1 MQGWLMAFR
10 QGYHNWDILRRNDT
24 TWDNIMQ
31 TVKVFKLGKAQA
43 VRIPVRYQ
51 FDTDEVEVF
60 QRGSELVLRPKTE
73 TAADLFSRIR
83 TKHGS
88 LDIQRPPQG
97 EIEPVEPLE
106 L

>member
-1 MQGWLMAFR
+1 
-10 QGYHNWDILRRNDT
+10 
-24 TWDNIMQ
+24 MQ

-60 QRGSELVLRPKTE
+60 QRGGELVLRPKPQ
-73 TAADLFSRIR
+73 TAADLFARIR
-83 TKHGS
+83 AKHGS
-88 LDIQRPPQG
+88 LDIQRQPQG
-97 EIEPVEPLE
+97 ELEPVEPLE

>member
-1 MQGWLMAFR
+1 MER
-10 QGYHNWDILRRNDT
+10 IETIREY
-24 TWDNIMQ
+24 IMQ

-73 TAADLFSRIR
+73 TAADVFARARAIADDGF
-83 TKHGS
+83 K
-88 LDIQRPPQG
+88 DWKRPEQG
-97 EIEPVEPLE
+97 KARPVPPLE
-106 L
+106 V